1 MVGFKVVFQLGTRA
15 SPVVTELKLPINVI
29 VYEGG
34 QLDIPETTIV
44 ERGTWPADC
53 IVHYKEQSCS
63 VRLSQLYF
71 ASCAAYTRAHKML
84 AKLEIAMETLLFISS
99 FADIISLVTEFIS
112 SITGLYLDTCGKIS
126 TVQNIVVRKEGI
138 LKGAYPS
145 QTSDADNYQGTW
157 DIESI
162 SIDHGG
168 TITGVCVIRSVQHVI
183 RSRVFALSL

>member
-1 MVGFKVVFQLGTRA
+1 ML
-15 SPVVTELKLPINVI
+15 TEL
-29 VYEGG
+29 Y
-34 QLDIPETTIV
+34 
-44 ERGTWPADC
+44 
-53 IVHYKEQSCS
+53 
-63 VRLSQLYF
+63 
-71 ASCAAYTRAHKML
+71 
-84 AKLEIAMETLLFISS
+84 IAMETLIFISS
-99 FADIISLVTEFIS
+99 FADIILLVTEFIS

-168 TITGVCVIRSVQHVI
+168 TITGACVVTGVQYVI
-183 RSRVFALSL
+183 RSRALDLSL

>member
-1 MVGFKVVFQLGTRA
+1 MQCEIIAVVFCIMCRLHTCTQN
-15 SPVVTELKLPINVI
+15 VVEK
-29 VYEGG
+29 
-34 QLDIPETTIV
+34 
-44 ERGTWPADC
+44 
-53 IVHYKEQSCS
+53 
-63 VRLSQLYF
+63 RL
-71 ASCAAYTRAHKML
+71 T
-84 AKLEIAMETLLFISS
+84 KLEIAIESLLFISS
-99 FADIISLVTEFIS
+99 FADIILLVTEFTS